1 MGPSSEFP
9 AFLLRSAKSR
19 NTNRPRSRAL
29 VLPLPYYTLY
39 GGKKLIAAE
48 QEMEPVPQGGQT
60 QQRVPDTVTAGRR
73 GGGRECE
80 RVVSP
85 SRALRVTRCV

>member
-1 MGPSSEFP
+1 MVE
-9 AFLLRSAKSR
+9 
-19 NTNRPRSRAL
+19 
-29 VLPLPYYTLY
+29 
-39 GGKKLIAAE
+39 KKLIAAE